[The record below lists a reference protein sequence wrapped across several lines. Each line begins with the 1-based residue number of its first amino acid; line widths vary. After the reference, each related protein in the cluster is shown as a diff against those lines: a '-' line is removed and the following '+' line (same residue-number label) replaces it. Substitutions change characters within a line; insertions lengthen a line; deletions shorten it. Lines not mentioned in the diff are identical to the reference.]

1 MSTYT
6 SAPPVDVRDV
16 TAQNLGLAYKIA
28 GTFARRAQ
36 AVGLDIE
43 DLRQEAVIALIR
55 AASAFDPAR
64 GFAFSTLA
72 GRSIQYHL
80 IRVLDTRRFRRLLG
94 LPTDGERQMVDFA
107 DPDELTPEATAEA
120 TDNQRMMQQL
130 LCVLRPRHRQV
141 IEMYYFKDYTLAEV
155 GQRIG
160 VSKERARQLLAG
172 ALKRMRKYAHQDATV
187 AGAASSCAFSSASS
201 RRPAS

>member
-1 MSTYT
+1 VSTYT

-28 GTFARRAQ
+28 STFARRAQ
-36 AVGLDIE
+36 AVGLDID
-43 DLRQEAVIALIR
+43 DLRQEAVVAMMK
-55 AASAFDPAR
+55 AAAAFDPAR

-107 DPDELTPEATAEA
+107 DPNELTPEATAEA
-120 TDNQRMMQQL
+120 TDDQRMMQQL
-130 LCVLRPRHRQV
+130 LGVLRLRHRQV
-141 IEMYYFKDYTLAEV
+141 IEMYYFMDYTLAEV
-155 GQRIG
+155 GQQIG

-172 ALKRMRKYAHQDATV
+172 ALKRMRKYARQDVATSG
-187 AGAASSCAFSSASS
+187 AGSSCAFSSASR